1 MKSPNRFE
9 FILMAIIVLVAVTSP
24 MAFGQMGMMGG
35 PHKPSGQ
42 KEPSPGYSA
51 KPPSLENFKERLG
64 LTDEQ
69 AVKFTKLWSDY
80 RKETIKKEADIQ
92 VAGIDLSE
100 LMEQK
105 KVDLGQLEKKLRQL
119 EDMKTELMLYR
130 VRTLFKAK
138 EFLNEDQFEKLKTF
152 GLRMM
157 HHKMM
162 MGQMGHGMM
171 GRGMMRPGMMDSD
184 RMDHPETDSS
194 EEEEE

>member
-1 MKSPNRFE
+1 MKSPSRFE
-9 FILMAIIVLVAVTSP
+9 FILMAIIVVVLVTSP

-35 PHKPSGQ
+35 PHKPAGQ
-42 KEPSPGYSA
+42 MESSPGYSA
-51 KPPSLENFKERLG
+51 KPPSPENFKERLG

-69 AVKFTKLWSDY
+69 AVKFAKLWSDY
-80 RKETIKKEADIQ
+80 RKETIKKQADIQ

-105 KVDLGQLEKKLRQL
+105 KVDMGQLEKKLRQL
-119 EDMKTELMLYR
+119 EDMKTDLMLYR

-138 EFLNEDQFEKLKTF
+138 EFLNEDQFEKLKSF

-171 GRGMMRPGMMDSD
+171 DRGMMKPGMMD
-184 RMDHPETDSS
+184 HPEMDSS
-194 EEEEE
+194 EEGEE

>member
-42 KEPSPGYSA
+42 MESSPGYSA
-51 KPPSLENFKERLG
+51 KPPFLENFKERLG

-138 EFLNEDQFEKLKTF
+138 EFLNEDQFEKLKNF
-152 GLRMM
+152 GLRMT

-171 GRGMMRPGMMDSD
+171 DRGMMKPGM
-184 RMDHPETDSS
+184 MDHPETDSS
-194 EEEEE
+194 EEEED